1 MIIEAFLYLSC
12 LLYAA
17 EYVLFLIGLGRVH
30 RLPRAVPA
38 TYPTLSI
45 VVAARNEEANI
56 ERCLGALLRQDY
68 PADRFQIILVNDES
82 EDRTLV
88 LAEKIAA
95 ANPERLIVLTTVPE
109 STDARGKALA
119 IAQGIDHATGE
130 IILLTDADCV
140 PPPVWA
146 RSAVEHFVPGVDVYG
161 GFTLIHSED
170 LFSSIQQLDWV
181 HLQTYGSCGL
191 ALDAPLGLI
200 GNNFGFRR
208 YAYDAVGGYRGIR
221 FSMTEDYALFRAMFD
236 HGFKVVFPCT
246 HDTSMITAPCS
257 TLADVLRQ
265 KQRWAHGGT
274 ETGVKGWSVLFFAVL
289 MMISMVVAPFI
300 STTAW
305 IIVWSTKFICDLILM
320 TPNLRRLKRERQL
333 RHFLTFEFY
342 FIAQA
347 FVIPFL
353 LMNPTVM
360 WKGRAYRGKS
370 LKLEV
375 RSEK

>member
-1 MIIEAFLYLSC
+1 VIIEAFLYLSC
-12 LLYAA
+12 ILYAA
-17 EYVLFLIGLGRVH
+17 EYALFLVGLRRVH
-30 RLPRAVPA
+30 RLPRAVPPV
-38 TYPTLSI
+38 YPSLSV
-45 VVAARNEEANI
+45 VVAARNEAANI

-68 PADRFQIILVNDES
+68 PPERLQIILVNDES
-82 EDRTLV
+82 EDRTLR
-88 LAEKIAA
+88 LAERVADE
-95 ANPERLIVLTTVPE
+95 NPGRLTILTTTPE
-109 STDARGKALA
+109 ETEARGKALA

-130 IILLTDADCV
+130 IILLTDADCA
-140 PPPVWA
+140 PPAVWA

-200 GNNFGFRR
+200 GNNFGFTRR
-208 YAYDAVGGYRGIR
+208 AYDAVGGYRGIR

-236 HGFKVVFPCT
+236 RGFKVVFPCT
-246 HDTSMITAPCS
+246 HDTSMITGACAS
-257 TLADVLRQ
+257 LAEVLRQ

-274 ETGVKGWSVLFFAVL
+274 ETGVKGWAVLFFAVL

-305 IIVWSTKFICDLILM
+305 IIVWSTKFICDAVLM
-320 TPNLRRLKRERQL
+320 TPNLLRLKRERQL

-353 LMNPTVM
+353 LMNPTVV
-360 WKGRAYRGKS
+360 WKGRSYRK
-370 LKLEV
+370 
-375 RSEK
+375 